1 MIKETLFLELLEQN
15 ENLIYKVASK
25 FYNVDPEDL
34 YQLGVIGLLKAYKNF
49 KDNGTTKFSTYAYDY
64 IFGEMY
70 QSLKLS
76 RDFKVNKQ
84 TLKLYKAIIKTTDF
98 LAQKLNKSPSLT
110 DIALYM
116 NLDEE
121 IIEYTLMIMREV
133 KSLDATLN
141 ENSDLY
147 NLISSDEVDNDNKI
161 LINETIQKL
170 DKKEQDIIKH
180 RYFKDM
186 TQSETA
192 KILGM
197 SQVAVSRAESKS
209 LIKMRSYIVN

>member
-1 MIKETLFLELLEQN
+1 MMKEKLLLELLEQN

-25 FYNVDPEDL
+25 FYNVEPEDL

-70 QSLKLS
+70 QSLKIS
-76 RDFKVNKQ
+76 RDFKVNKD

-121 IIEYTLMIMREV
+121 IIEYTLMVMKEV

-147 NLISSDEVDNDNKI
+147 NFISSDEVDNDNKI
-161 LINETIQKL
+161 LINETLEKL
-170 DKKEQDIIKH
+170 DKRDQDIIKH

>member
-1 MIKETLFLELLEQN
+1 MMKEKLFLELLEQN

-25 FYNVDPEDL
+25 FYNVEPEDL

-70 QSLKLS
+70 QSLKIS
-76 RDFKVNKQ
+76 RDFKVNKD

-121 IIEYTLMIMREV
+121 IIEYTLMVMKEV

-147 NLISSDEVDNDNKI
+147 NFILSDEVDNDNKI
-161 LINETIQKL
+161 LINETLEKL
-170 DKKEQDIIKH
+170 DKRDQDIIKH

>member
-1 MIKETLFLELLEQN
+1 MKEKLFLELLEQN

-25 FYNVDPEDL
+25 FYNVEPEDL

-70 QSLKLS
+70 QSLKIS
-76 RDFKVNKQ
+76 RDFKVNKD

-121 IIEYTLMIMREV
+121 IIEYTLMVMKEV

-147 NLISSDEVDNDNKI
+147 NFISSDEVDNDNKI
-161 LINETIQKL
+161 LINETLEKL
-170 DKKEQDIIKH
+170 DKRDQDIIKH

>member
-1 MIKETLFLELLEQN
+1 MMKEKLFLELLEQN

-25 FYNVDPEDL
+25 FYNVEPEDL

-70 QSLKLS
+70 QSLKIS
-76 RDFKVNKQ
+76 RDFKVNKD

-121 IIEYTLMIMREV
+121 IIEYTLMVMKEV

-147 NLISSDEVDNDNKI
+147 NFISSDEVDNDNKI
-161 LINETIQKL
+161 LINETLEKL
-170 DKKEQDIIKH
+170 DKRDQDIIKH